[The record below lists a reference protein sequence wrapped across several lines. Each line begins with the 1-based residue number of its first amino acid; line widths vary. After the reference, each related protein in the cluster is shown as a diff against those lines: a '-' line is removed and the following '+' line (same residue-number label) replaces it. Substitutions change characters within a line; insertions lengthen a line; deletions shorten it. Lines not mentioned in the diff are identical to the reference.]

1 MNLKQ
6 IIRKWSFLL
15 VAVFSTFLFTTA
27 CGDTTN
33 INEQIITQEDER
45 AMGVD
50 FDRQI
55 RSADGGGM
63 MTAAGE
69 IFVAENAAEE
79 ALEDYVDS
87 LGHLLVEQI
96 EPKYVE
102 DLLPANFNGDIHDF
116 FSFTLIRDT
125 IVNAF
130 AVPGGF
136 VYLYTDILKV
146 FESEAELAGVLA
158 HEIAHVVK
166 HHSRDQMLKSFAASE
181 LLGALFGDGGLT
193 SDMLQT
199 LAMAKANSEF
209 SQADEFEA
217 DEIGTKYTAM
227 AGISPYGIRDFFG
240 RGLIDENGNCNDE
253 GGFDET
259 LQRYLGTHPPDC
271 ERVEAVEEQIAVM
284 DASVRNQPRNQE
296 RYQQIVSDALGFS
309 F

>member
-1 MNLKQ
+1 MKSKYIKRQ
-6 IIRKWSFLL
+6 WSFLF
-15 VAVFSTFLFTTA
+15 VAVLSTFLFTTA
-27 CGDTTN
+27 CSDTTN

-45 AMGVD
+45 AMGED

-69 IFVAENAAEE
+69 IFEPANTAEQ

-87 LGHLLVEQI
+87 LGHLLVAQI
-96 EPKYVE
+96 EDKYVE
-102 DLLPANFNGDIHDF
+102 DLLPPSFDGDINDF

-125 IVNAF
+125 VVNAF

-136 VYLYTDILKV
+136 VYVYTDILRV

-181 LLGALFGDGGLT
+181 LLGALFGDGLT
-193 SDMLQT
+193 SDMLKT

-217 DEIGTKYTAM
+217 DNLGTMYVAK

-240 RGLIDENGNCNDE
+240 RGKIDEDGTCNPDGGIDE
-253 GGFDET
+253 VLKD
-259 LQRYLGTHPPDC
+259 YLGTHPPDC
-271 ERVEAVEEQIAVM
+271 DRVEAVEEQIAVM
-284 DASVRNQPRNQE
+284 DASVRNQPENKE
-296 RYQQIVSDALGFS
+296 RYQQIVSDALGFT